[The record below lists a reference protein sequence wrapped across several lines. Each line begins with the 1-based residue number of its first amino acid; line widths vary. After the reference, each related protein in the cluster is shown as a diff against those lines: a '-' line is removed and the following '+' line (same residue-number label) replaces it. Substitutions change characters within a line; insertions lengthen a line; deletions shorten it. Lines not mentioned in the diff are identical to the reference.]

1 MATKEQELLLDSSG
15 RLDRV
20 LASALKESRNQISNL
35 IALGAVKVDNKIITK
50 PSFKVKE
57 GQRVTYSFLKAPSNQ
72 IKEVDF
78 NIEILYEDDAI
89 LVINKPSGI
98 VVHPAPSVKE
108 PTVVDWLIN
117 RGVSLSTIA
126 GKERFGIVHRL
137 DKETTGAMVIAKTN
151 SAHRVLADELATRE
165 MGRYYLA
172 VIDCPLKESCSIEAP
187 IGRNPKNRLKMAIV
201 PNGRVAKTDFL
212 KLSELR
218 DGSEL
223 ISARL
228 HSGRTHQIRVHLAH
242 IGRHILGDET
252 YGYRKKIKGVNR
264 VFLHAGLL
272 YLSHPIT
279 KKQIEVVAPLF
290 SDMREY
296 LEKNLNRSQIDELSS
311 LKNSVLHFNSI
322 FGDIKR
328 V

>member
-1 MATKEQELLLDSSG
+1 VATKKQELLLSSSG

-20 LASALKESRNQISNL
+20 LATALKESRNQISNL
-35 IALGAVKVDNKIITK
+35 IDMGAVSVDDKVVTK

-57 GQRVTYSFLKAPSNQ
+57 GQRVTYTFLEAPYSQ
-72 IKEVDF
+72 KKEVDF
-78 NIEILYEDDAI
+78 DIEILYEDDAI
-89 LVINKPSGI
+89 LVINKPSGV

-108 PTVVDWLIN
+108 PTVVDWLLKKGI
-117 RGVSLSTIA
+117 SLSTIA

-151 SAHRVLADELATRE
+151 SVHRALANELASRE

-172 VIDCPLKESCSIEAP
+172 VIDYPLKESCSIEAP

-212 KLSELR
+212 KISELK

-252 YGYRKKIKGVNR
+252 YGYRKKIKGINR

-279 KKQIEVVAPLF
+279 KKRIEVVAPLF
-290 SDMREY
+290 GDMREY
-296 LEKNLNRSQIDELSS
+296 LEKILDRSQIDELSS
-311 LKNSVLHFNSI
+311 LKNIVLHFNNL

-328 V
+328 L